1 MTMPSSLKK
10 FFAVLA
16 ACVVASAVLALVNG
30 RTLASFINLGSFVGA
45 FSLLLGGWRLQ
56 HGGNDAIEDAHMIQR
71 SQNLDARREGR
82 AAVHEQIV
90 PLFLSA
96 GPLFFA
102 GVFWLVALQTV
113 RYTFGIVL

>member
-1 MTMPSSLKK
+1 MTMPSSLKR

-16 ACVVASAVLALVNG
+16 ACAVVSAVLALVNG
-30 RTLASFINLGSFVGA
+30 RTLASFIDLGSVVGA
-45 FSLLLGGWRLQ
+45 LSLLLGGWRLQ
-56 HGGNDAIEDAHMIQR
+56 YGGNDAIEEAHMIQR

-82 AAVHEQIV
+82 VAMHEQIV
-90 PLFLSA
+90 PLFLSP

-102 GVFWLVALQTV
+102 GLLWLVALQTV